1 MLAAQADRP
10 SGGARLL
17 QRRRVTGFWTVAVA
31 ALVAVVPAAAAETPS
46 NVTRIAGAN
55 RYATAAAFAT
65 DRWDPGV
72 SVAYV
77 VNGTSFADALA
88 SAPAAAAGGGP
99 VVLTS
104 RDELPPET
112 ADALRTL
119 RPATI
124 NVAGGT
130 AAVSDAVVAKLR
142 EFTAG
147 AVTRIAGDSRY
158 ETAAAIARHAFES
171 LDSNFAWT
179 FVTSG
184 ESYPDALGGAAAASA
199 SPESPLL
206 LTQRDVLPA
215 ATESEIRRLAPDR
228 IYVIGGTA
236 VVSDAVVAKLR
247 GLAAEVVRIAGVDR
261 YATAANVAIEIF
273 ASRPEIV
280 VTTGTNFADGL
291 VGAAYGAP
299 LLLLPRQSV
308 PQPVFDAIEDLE
320 PIRAT
325 VLGGTAAVTDE
336 QARIIGEAIEG
347 LR

>member
-1 MLAAQADRP
+1 ML
-10 SGGARLL
+10 
-17 QRRRVTGFWTVAVA
+17 RRHVTGILIAAVA
-31 ALVAVVPAAAAETPS
+31 ALAVVPAAGAETS
-46 NVTRIAGAN
+46 NVTRIAGVN

-77 VNGTSFADALA
+77 VNGMSFADALA
-88 SAPAAAAGGGP
+88 SAPAAAVGGGP

-104 RDELPPET
+104 RDELPQET
-112 ADALRTL
+112 AEALRTL

-124 NVAGGT
+124 TVAGGP
-130 AAVSDAVVAKLR
+130 AAVSDAVVTELR

-147 AVTRIAGDSRY
+147 AVTRVAGETRY
-158 ETAAAIARHAFES
+158 DTAAAIVRHAFGS
-171 LDSNFAWT
+171 VSDDLSWT

-206 LTQRDVLPA
+206 LTQRDTLPSA
-215 ATESEIRRLAPDR
+215 SEKELRRLRPDR
-228 IYVIGGTA
+228 VYVVGGTA
-236 VVSDAVVAKLR
+236 AVSDAVVAKLR
-247 GLAAEVVRIAGVDR
+247 GLVADVVRIAGVDR
-261 YATAANVAIEIF
+261 YATAAAVAMEIF
-273 ASRPEIV
+273 NSRPEIV

-299 LLLLPRQSV
+299 LLLLPLQTV
-308 PQPVFDAIEDLE
+308 PQPVFDAIDDLE

-325 VLGGTAAVTDE
+325 VLGGTAAVTDD
-336 QARIIGEAIEG
+336 QARTIGEAIRA
-347 LR
+347 LRD